1 MLETKK
7 FRKVYWVTEQI
18 HSDGCSQV
26 AGVFTSVHDLMTH
39 GFAGIEGC
47 DKVAGFRLNLCELD
61 TLGTL
66 GRWSSPDYAGLE
78 EDLKQYVASSE
89 VAHHEAEEFVK
100 LLKDSPLPFG
110 RKP

>member
-66 GRWSSPDYAGLE
+66 GSWSSPDYAGLE

-100 LLKDSPLPFG
+100 LLKESPLPFG
-110 RKP
+110 R